1 MKKKVL
7 EIRSAGAVLG
17 DVWILDAHVGA
28 VQYLDHTPK
37 RGCGFLVRVRVRVW
51 SKGVGARCG
60 CGFDGAGSG
69 VVAVQL

>member
-1 MKKKVL
+1 ML

-17 DVWILDAHVGA
+17 DVWKLDAHVGA

-37 RGCGFLVRVRVRVW
+37 RGCGFLVRVRARVR

-60 CGFDGAGSG
+60 
-69 VVAVQL
+69 

>member
-51 SKGVGARCG
+51 SKGVGARLRVW
-60 CGFDGAGSG
+60 F
-69 VVAVQL
+69 